1 MQDKNIELFVVFFTS
16 ILKVAIINSEQ
27 DTFVQ
32 FLYPNTGLNWLQGDF
47 GESGLPDIRA
57 QAGFGAE
64 DGRFFLLPGSGTENV
79 RYYQFNQDR
88 NTYYYLEN

>member
-1 MQDKNIELFVVFFTS
+1 MFFIP

-32 FLYPNTGLNWLQGDF
+32 FLYPSNGLNWLQGDF

-57 QAGFGAE
+57 QAGFCAE
-64 DGRFFLLPGSGTENV
+64 DGRLFLLPGSGSGNV
-79 RYYQFNQDR
+79 SHELKQ
-88 NTYYYLEN
+88 